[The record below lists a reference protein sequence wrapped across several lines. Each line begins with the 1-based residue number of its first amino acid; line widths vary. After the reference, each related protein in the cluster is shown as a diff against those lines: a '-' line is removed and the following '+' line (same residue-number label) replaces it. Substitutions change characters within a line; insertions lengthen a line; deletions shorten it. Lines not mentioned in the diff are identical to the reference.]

1 MATLRTFQKITTA
14 DADINKLQTNLSISL
29 DPLIQLQP
37 QAQQGITLKQG
48 IVNIISHRLGR
59 IPTSFSYIGYAQSD
73 VWFSQKADATRLYLM
88 CSADVVID
96 ITLA

>member
-1 MATLRTFQKITTA
+1 MTKLRTFQKITTS

-37 QAQQGITLKQG
+37 QVIQGVQLTQG
-48 IVNIISHRLGR
+48 IVNKIPHKLGR
-59 IPTSFSYIGYAQSD
+59 VPTSFSYMGYNQAD
-73 VWFSQKADATRLYLM
+73 VWYAAKSDNLSVYLY
-88 CSADVVID
+88 CNIDVVID